1 MKRQVIGGTRTRIW
15 GIVKTVILFALL
27 LVYMVPFFM
36 VIINAFKTNRTI
48 LKEPLKLLE
57 PGGPIFTNFSYAFD
71 KMDFLLAF
79 FNSLFITVQIGRAH
93 V

>member
-57 PGGPIFTNFSYAFD
+57 PGGPIFTLTPLIKWISCAPFSIRCSSRCSACC
-71 KMDFLLAF
+71 
-79 FNSLFITVQIGRAH
+79 
-93 V
+93 

>member
-71 KMDFLLAF
+71 KWISCAPFSIRCSSRCSACC
-79 FNSLFITVQIGRAH
+79 
-93 V
+93 